1 MIDPVAFE
9 IFGISVRWYGIFM
22 ALAIMI
28 GVFIVLNQAKKK
40 GFSEDEII
48 DLVLVA
54 VPSGIVGARIYYVL
68 FNLDY
73 YGSDILK
80 MINLRGGGLAIHGA
94 VLGGLLGGYIYCK
107 KKKLNFLQ
115 LADFAA
121 PALILGQAIG
131 RWGNFTNGEA
141 HGGATDLP
149 WAIVVDGVKV
159 HPTFLYESIWNLCIF
174 LFLITVGKKVKNK
187 HGDIFAM
194 YFGLYS
200 VGRFFI
206 EDLRTDS
213 LMLGNIQMA
222 RAMSLFLIGLSIY
235 YIYFKKDKESLN
247 E

>member
-1 MIDPVAFE
+1 MDPVAFE
-9 IFGISVRWYGIFM
+9 IFGLSVRWYGIFM
-22 ALAIMI
+22 ALAIML
-28 GVFIVLNQAKKK
+28 GVFIVLKQGKKK
-40 GFSEDEII
+40 GYTEDEII
-48 DLVLVA
+48 DLVLVV
-54 VPSGIVGARIYYVL
+54 VPTGIVGARIYYVL

-94 VLGGLLGGYIYCK
+94 VLGGLLGGFIYCK

-115 LADFAA
+115 LTDFVA

-141 HGGATDLP
+141 HGGPTDLP
-149 WAIVVDGVKV
+149 WAIVVDGIKV

-174 LFLITVGKKVKNK
+174 LFLITIGKKIKKK

-213 LMLGNIQMA
+213 LMFGNIQMA
-222 RAMSLFLIGLSIY
+222 RVMSLILIALSIY
-235 YIYFKKDKESLN
+235 YIFIKKDKGNLN